1 MNGGMLREFGSMR
14 APPILL
20 VDFMHGGNGAV
31 ILRRKGFEAP
41 GELKPYVQTLLDL
54 QHVTLSEGMA
64 VWLADLDGDLS
75 TTDGGPL
82 PATVKWSDESG
93 WYAEFDPVLV
103 ISNFP
108 ATAL

>member
-1 MNGGMLREFGSMR
+1 MR
-14 APPILL
+14 APAILL

-31 ILRRKGFEAP
+31 ILRRKGFEARP
-41 GELKPYVQTLLDL
+41 DELKPHLQKLLDL

-75 TTDGGPL
+75 GSDGGPL
-82 PATVKWSDESG
+82 PGSVKWNDESG
-93 WYAEFDPVLV
+93 WYAEFDPDLV

-108 ATAL
+108 ATDP